1 MVSCRA
7 ITPNFEFSTQE
18 IEEAVKNNK
27 LLSME
32 IEFSLRCNFH
42 CQYCYVPQQS
52 VFDNELNPEELQG
65 AILEARDLG
74 AKKIIVLGGEPM
86 TYPHIFKML
95 RFIRGEG
102 LDVEM
107 FTNGFQVNA
116 DIAEQ
121 LFALGIDVILKMNS
135 QNENIQDALAG
146 KKGAHKIIQE
156 AFNNLKRAGYPAK
169 DRRFGVSTIICEQ
182 NFDELIG
189 MWEWLREQNIEPYFE
204 IMTPQGKARSN
215 EWLYVDLLKLK
226 DLFFKISEMDRKKY
240 GIKWDPQPPL
250 MGIKCLRHQFSCLL
264 NSQGY
269 LLPCVGVNIPLG
281 NIRQNSLK
289 DILAQSE
296 VMGDL
301 RNYRTNIK
309 GPCRKCDKSDNCYGC
324 RGAAY
329 QLTGDYLASD
339 PLCWENAEHQN
350 DIAHLPIAVDRL
362 IPQKAPM
369 RVIDNLIKIGERTA
383 EFNVT
388 ISNDMLFVREDGTLE
403 ESVYLEMVAQAAAA
417 LTGFKNLGVNG
428 KVVDG
433 LLLGAKK
440 FDILGKAHIGDTL
453 TISIF
458 KYARF
463 GDFAIIK
470 GNVSLGED
478 IIAQGEIKIWQN
490 KEDSQDA

>member
-1 MVSCRA
+1 MGSCQA
-7 ITPNFEFSTQE
+7 ITPNFEFSNQE
-18 IEEAVKNNK
+18 IEEAVKNNR

-42 CQYCYVPQQS
+42 CQYCYVPQQP
-52 VFDNELNPEELQG
+52 VFDNELNPEEIQS
-65 AILEARDLG
+65 AILQARDLG
-74 AKKIIVLGGEPM
+74 AKKIIILGGEPM
-86 TYPHIFKML
+86 VYARILNML

-102 LDVEM
+102 LSVEM
-107 FTNGFQVNA
+107 FTNGFQINA
-116 DIAEQ
+116 DIAGQ
-121 LFALGIDVILKMNS
+121 FFDLGIDVVLKMNS

-146 KKGAHKIIQE
+146 KKGAYLIIQE
-156 AFNNLKRAGYPAK
+156 AFNNLKQAGYPAK
-169 DRRFGVSTIICEQ
+169 DKRLGISTIICEQ

-189 MWEWLREQNIEPYFE
+189 MWEWLRKQNIEPYFE
-204 IMTPQGKARSN
+204 VMTPQGKARSN
-215 EWLYVDLLKLK
+215 EWLSVDLPELK
-226 DLFFKISEMDRKKY
+226 DLFFKISEIDRKNY

-269 LLPCVGVNIPLG
+269 ILPCVGVNIPLG
-281 NIRQNSLK
+281 NIRQSSLK
-289 DILAQSE
+289 DILAESE
-296 VMGDL
+296 VMEDL
-301 RNYRTNIK
+301 RNYRKNIK
-309 GPCRKCDKSDNCYGC
+309 GPCRKCDKSGNCYGC

-339 PLCWENAEHQN
+339 PLCWENVERQN
-350 DIAHLPIAVDRL
+350 DIVHLPMAVDRL
-362 IPQKAPM
+362 IPQKPPM
-369 RVIDNLIKIGERTA
+369 RVIGNLIKVGERSA
-383 EFNVT
+383 DFNVT
-388 ISNDMLFVREDGTLE
+388 ISNDMLFVREDGALE
-403 ESVYLEMVAQAAAA
+403 ESVYLEMIAQAAAA
-417 LTGFKNLGVNG
+417 LTGFKNLGVND

-470 GNVSLGED
+470 GKVSLGED
-478 IIAQGEIKIWQN
+478 LIAQGEIKIWQN
-490 KEDSQDA
+490 KGGS